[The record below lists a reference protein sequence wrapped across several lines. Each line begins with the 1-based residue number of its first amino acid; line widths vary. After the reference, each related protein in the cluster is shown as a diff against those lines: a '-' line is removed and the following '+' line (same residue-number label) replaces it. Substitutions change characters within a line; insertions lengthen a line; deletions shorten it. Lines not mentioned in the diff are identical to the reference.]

1 MYYVYILQDRN
12 SRIYI
17 GYSSDLKR
25 RIVSHNSG
33 DTYTTSRMDK
43 PKLIYYESYTEEK
56 LARERETKLKQFGSS
71 YTGLL
76 KRLGLK

>member
-1 MYYVYILQDRN
+1 MYYVYMLQDLDKK
-12 SRIYI
+12 IYL

-25 RIVSHNSG
+25 RITAHESG
-33 DTYTTSRMDK
+33 TTHTTSRMKK
-43 PKLIYYESYTEEK
+43 PKLIYYESFSTEQ
-56 LARERETKLKQFGSS
+56 LAREREGKLKQFGSS